1 MITRPPTHHGVPF
14 RTSTHSTDD
23 CVAVAVP
30 FRTSTYSNNDCV
42 AVAVAPATVALA
54 DTKTRHAEVVEVAL
68 AAWVAFIEHI
78 RH

>member
-1 MITRPPTHHGVPF
+1 MPF

-42 AVAVAPATVALA
+42 AVAAAPATVALA
-54 DTKTRHAEVVEVAL
+54 DTKTRHAEVVEVAP
-68 AAWVAFIEHI
+68 AAWEAFIEHI